1 MEHTSSINKIYPHN
15 AQGILLECVRPVQHP
30 HVNQDLTA
38 LVPGMSLKFH
48 PEPAVAFVRSMEISC
63 GNRVCK
69 SEKGGG
75 ISSIKLKALQ
85 IEILFISQHRLQPLA
100 TNITGT
106 FPVNRITHLHIVGR
120 NTFGNRPGC
129 PSGLEKPPD
138 NLLPGT
144 NLRKSPVAPLI
155 KIDVKGLIQR
165 RMNFVYRHFTRF
177 KSRKRAQY
185 KKKSPRFPKWECPTR
200 NFAHGSGTTLRLP
213 MSYAFSFPLFNQP
226 GFKGHHTR
234 NRARLI
240 SLLPLR
246 ARVPRAILR
255 ELRSPCNRRD
265 GEAIHLRHLTAKR
278 QDRTRERDLS

>member
-15 AQGILLECVRPVQHP
+15 TQGILR
-30 HVNQDLTA
+30 
-38 LVPGMSLKFH
+38 
-48 PEPAVAFVRSMEISC
+48 VRSSGPASARESRSDCSRPWDEPEISC
-63 GNRVCK
+63 GTRVCK

-120 NTFGNRPGC
+120 NTFGNRPSS
-129 PSGLEKPPD
+129 PSSLEKPPD

-185 KKKSPRFPKWECPTR
+185 KKKSPRFSKWECPTR
-200 NFAHGSGTTLRLP
+200 NFAQGSGATLRLP
-213 MSYAFSFPLFNQP
+213 MS
-226 GFKGHHTR
+226 
-234 NRARLI
+234 
-240 SLLPLR
+240 
-246 ARVPRAILR
+246 
-255 ELRSPCNRRD
+255 
-265 GEAIHLRHLTAKR
+265 
-278 QDRTRERDLS
+278 